1 MNHRIASAKAGITPA
16 DMAFIEALLAKDS
29 STPILAGLCEDPDS
43 LQTILDLKEIH
54 QGLLESPVALAVSAS
69 LYFYVLVR
77 HAFLDG
83 GIDHVGLADYVAGVL
98 VEKLDARPDS
108 RPGAMPGWVTH
119 AVDFVSVIQSAH
131 GALRFQLQVAAGNQF
146 LILAGLYPGFLEH
159 RAERRGA
166 PNVEFYETFARHAYR
181 CAADHPGIGSSTR
194 ELLGLLSETFP
205 VACRSL
211 NRISDRN
218 FF

>member
-1 MNHRIASAKAGITPA
+1 MIHRIASARAGFTPA
-16 DMAFIEALLAKDS
+16 DIEFMETLLAKG
-29 STPILAGLCEDPDS
+29 STKPFVAKLCEDPES

-54 QGLLESPVALAVSAS
+54 RGLLEAPVALPVSAS
-69 LYFYVLVR
+69 FYFYVLVR

-83 GIDHVGLADYVAGVL
+83 GIDHVGLADYVAGIL
-98 VEKLDARPDS
+98 VEKLGIRPDP

-159 RAERRGA
+159 RAGRYGA
-166 PNVEFYETFARHAYR
+166 PNVEFYETFARNAYR

-194 ELLGLLSETFP
+194 ELLGLLSEAFP
-205 VACRSL
+205 AARLSL